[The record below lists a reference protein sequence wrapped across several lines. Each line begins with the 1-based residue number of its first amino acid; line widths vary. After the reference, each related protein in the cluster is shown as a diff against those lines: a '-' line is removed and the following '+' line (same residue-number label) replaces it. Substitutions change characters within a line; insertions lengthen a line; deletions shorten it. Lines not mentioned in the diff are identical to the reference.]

1 MKLCRWTQNWRE
13 TRPRRQKMRLECG
26 ERKSRREENLQICLR
41 PTEPLGKPAALLLYY
56 SHNIEVNYIGALT
69 VGAVQFQFVNQKQKQ
84 QRIFWTTADVI
95 SSNLIKHIS
104 TGLHDEAVTNSLSVH
119 QIKVSAVS
127 FFFSWHSSESWV
139 FAGCAVKDRRRQR
152 ETAHRVAGGAFDF
165 ASKNCESR
173 GESIDFLN

>member
-127 FFFSWHSSESWV
+127 FFFFMAFERILSVCRMCSERQTKTERNCPPSRWWSFWLCIKEPWISWWE
-139 FAGCAVKDRRRQR
+139 
-152 ETAHRVAGGAFDF
+152 HRF
-165 ASKNCESR
+165 S
-173 GESIDFLN
+173 